1 MKHPV
6 RPSSFDDF
14 NRFFDR
20 FSRHLSEL
28 GRSESGEVGGGP
40 AIDVAVYDDEVLVA
54 ADLAGY
60 IQSNVHVAVGE
71 GMLLL
76 RAERDSDP
84 FRSAFVREISLPA
97 GLDVEAADAT
107 FNNGVL
113 TVTFPVAGGNTGDA
127 TVVDVQ

>member
-1 MKHPV
+1 MKRPV
-6 RPSSFDDF
+6 QPSSFDDF
-14 NRFFDR
+14 DRFFDR

-28 GRSESGEVGGGP
+28 GWSESGEVGGP
-40 AIDVAVYDDEVLVA
+40 AIDVAVYDDKVFVA

-60 IQSNVHVAVGE
+60 IRSNVHVAVGE

-76 RAERDSDP
+76 RAERGSDP